1 MSKLSVL
8 LGEVRDFKRSAID
21 NAKFRLRETF
31 INEDALNEDKGTNI
45 LKTILKKDYKQFV
58 ASLGKHIKDPKF
70 IAAIETLSD
79 KAPVKTSAI
88 APVCTDLR
96 PTQNEVVMDKS
107 LSYPLTD
114 VPSAEQYLKGGV
126 VAVAGKSI
134 ITSGGGKYVID
145 GHHRWSQVLC
155 INPEA
160 KIKAL
165 DLTDIKEPIE
175 ALKATQLGIAAQTG
189 DVPKASGGGV
199 NLFTVSQDELKKYVI
214 DKIKEP
220 VVAVFEK
227 YGKGDTPEAI
237 ADYIWENVKVLKSTS
252 KPVTGAP
259 KRDVMPQTDD
269 APQWVD
275 NTFNV
280 EKLPEELTNRF
291 KELLRYNN
299 RDK

>member
-31 INEDALNEDKGTNI
+31 INEEGEDAAQDEIKA
-45 LKTILKKDYKQFV
+45 ILKKDYSAFV
-58 ASLGKHIKDPKF
+58 KKLGDNIKDEKF
-70 IAAIETLSD
+70 LNAIKSLSA
-79 KAPVKTSAI
+79 KAPVKVKAMSPRVTN
-88 APVCTDLR
+88 LR

-155 INPEA
+155 INPDA

-165 DLTDIKEPIE
+165 DLTDIKKPID
-175 ALKATQLGIAAQTG
+175 ALKATQIGIAAQAGT
-189 DVPKASGGGV
+189 VPTAAGGGV
-199 NLFTVSQDELKKYVI
+199 NLFTVGEGELKKYVL

-237 ADYIWENVKVLKSTS
+237 ADYIWENVQILKKKSP
-252 KPVTGAP
+252 PVAGAP

-280 EKLPEELTNRF
+280 ENLPEELTSRF
-291 KELLRYNN
+291 KALLRYNN
-299 RDK
+299 RNK